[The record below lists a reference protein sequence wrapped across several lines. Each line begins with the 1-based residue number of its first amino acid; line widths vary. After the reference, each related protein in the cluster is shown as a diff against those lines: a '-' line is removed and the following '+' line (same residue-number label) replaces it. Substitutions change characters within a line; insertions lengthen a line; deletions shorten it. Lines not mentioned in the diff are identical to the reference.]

1 MSTNVIGATIGGLRT
16 YRADRQGFL
25 RSVLYLDAIVTG
37 ANGVAY
43 LALAQVLDS
52 FLGIDA
58 AVLYGIGA
66 FLTLYAIDVALV
78 ARKAAISRAAVVV
91 IVLLNAAWAVGSI
104 TLAVTDTLTMTT
116 VGTTW
121 AIMQAAVVALFADLQ
136 LMGLRTKTRTQATPE
151 GARG

>member
-1 MSTNVIGATIGGLRT
+1 MTTNVITTTIGGLRA
-16 YRADRQGFL
+16 YRTDRQGFL
-25 RSVLYLDAIVTG
+25 RSVLNLDAIVTG

-52 FLGIDA
+52 FLGVQA

-78 ARKAAISRAAVVV
+78 ARKPAISRAAVVV
-91 IVLLNAAWAVGSI
+91 IALLNAAWAVGSI
-104 TLAVTDTLTMTT
+104 VLAATDTLTMTT

-121 AIMQAAVVALFADLQ
+121 AILQAVVVAGFADLQ
-136 LMGLRTKTRTQATPE
+136 LLGLRTK